1 MFLWFA
7 LCRGWSL
14 CSLVKV
20 PVFPCNCSCKVESVD
35 RHYITSNYIT
45 LYFVK
50 LRYIKLHYS
59 TLNYIKL
66 FYITGW
72 NQLTAITLHRALW
85 WLYCVKLD
93 SDIETGI
100 PVRRQNWSKIWN
112 TTNFRANYY
121 YYWGMEQVSILIW
134 APSNLSIDWDL
145 VSKTH
150 ACVFFLCYN
159 CSVGRVGRDGMPQ
172 SVTQK
177 ESIRHLLL
185 ATKS

>member
-1 MFLWFA
+1 MESMFSW
-7 LCRGWSL
+7 
-14 CSLVKV
+14 K
-20 PVFPCNCSCKVESVD
+20 VFPCICSWKVESVD

-85 WLYCVKLD
+85 WLYCVQLD

-112 TTNFRANYY
+112 TTNFRANFY

-150 ACVFFLCYN
+150 VLCIFLVIQLFCG
-159 CSVGRVGRDGMPQ
+159 SGGRDGMPQ